1 MNKYKCLIFIIIIII
16 IYYIN
21 QYNLSKIENIG
32 ENYYYKNNNN
42 AKVYDI
48 LHENTIHEEKFEFAS
63 DILIIIL
70 AILLI
75 YINFDLF
82 YLAIGYITTIF
93 IIRMVTVLIT
103 ILPKH
108 HLCDINNNSRSFRGG
123 CYDKI
128 FSGHFAIILI
138 FTLIL
143 YKNNYI
149 NMLLLILINL
159 VSSSFIILSRCHYTI
174 DLVVS
179 FFVTMFIYQNNFNF
193 CLLID
198 KYF

>member
-1 MNKYKCLIFIIIIII
+1 MNKYKCLIFSIIIII

-21 QYNLSKIENIG
+21 HYNLVNIENIG
-32 ENYYYKNNNN
+32 ENYYYKNSNI

-48 LHENTIHEEKFEFAS
+48 LHENTIHDSKFDFAS
-63 DILIIIL
+63 DTMIIIL
-70 AILLI
+70 AITLI

-82 YLAIGYITTIF
+82 YLAMGYITTIF
-93 IIRMVTVLIT
+93 IIRMITIFIT

-108 HLCDINNNSRSFRGG
+108 HLCDINNSSSFRGG

-128 FSGHFAIILI
+128 FSGHFSIGLI

-143 YKNNYI
+143 YNNNYI
-149 NMLLLILINL
+149 NLLLLILINL
-159 VSSSFIILSRCHYTI
+159 VNASFIILCRSHYTI
-174 DLVVS
+174 DIVVS

-198 KYF
+198 KFF